1 MGSSVRNDIG
11 TPMPPRDNK
20 CEETYKSLQIHSA
33 NDEVLRKIKVG
44 DELSFQ
50 IVRKAGNPSLEI
62 LYENERAGAILQFQL
77 TNCIDQGLEY
87 TAVVVSIDGGLC
99 RIDANLKK

>member
-1 MGSSVRNDIG
+1 MGSNVRSDG
-11 TPMPPRDNK
+11 GSPTPPSDNK

-44 DELSFQ
+44 DELTFQ
-50 IVRKAGNPSLEI
+50 IVKKGGNPSLEI
-62 LYENERAGAILQFQL
+62 LYENERAGAILHFQL

-87 TAVVVSIDGGLC
+87 IATVTKIEGGLC
-99 RIDANLKK
+99 IVNANLKK